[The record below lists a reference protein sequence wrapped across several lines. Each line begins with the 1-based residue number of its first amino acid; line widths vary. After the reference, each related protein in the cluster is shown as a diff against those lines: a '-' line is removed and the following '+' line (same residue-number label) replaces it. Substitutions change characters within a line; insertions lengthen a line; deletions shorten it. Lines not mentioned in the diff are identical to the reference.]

1 MTNKTEDT
9 DQYRS
14 RSAEGAGDSG
24 TESPT
29 PPYWHKTAR
38 LSDGTPVGRLGAYWY
53 ILDQNSCAVSDGYH
67 EIWLKDDGTYRGKRS
82 ALTETI
88 VPEEVT
94 DAEQR

>member
-24 TESPT
+24 AESPT
-29 PPYWHKTAR
+29 PPYWHKTAQ

-67 EIWLKDDGTYRGKRS
+67 EIWLEDGTYRGKRS

-88 VPEEVT
+88 VPEEELT